1 MWKKIGTIG
10 PISIDNKSNRSRDEN
25 CYDQPFSQ
33 TIKERMSETQVF
45 YEGNDYFFPNFLN
58 KKK

>member
-10 PISIDNKSNRSRDEN
+10 QTTDDNKSNRSREEN
-25 CYDQPFSQ
+25 YNDQPFSHI
-33 TIKERMSETQVF
+33 IKARMSDIQVF